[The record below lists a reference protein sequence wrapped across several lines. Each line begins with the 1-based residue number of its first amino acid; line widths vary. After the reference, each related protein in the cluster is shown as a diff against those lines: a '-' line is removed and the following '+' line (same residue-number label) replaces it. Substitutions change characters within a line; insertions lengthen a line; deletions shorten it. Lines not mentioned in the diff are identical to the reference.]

1 MNNPFPG
8 VQIVGTAQGDLSRK
22 KKQNLGWTGVSEPP
36 LPLSL
41 SLSLSGFFFALIF
54 FCSLTARRTQ
64 LSKCPEQANDE
75 YVCNA
80 FLSFFFQFLVGF
92 ESQNPSFS
100 LEKKIKHCSYCNNI
114 EISS

>member
-22 KKQNLGWTGVSEPP
+22 KKQSLRWTGVSEPP
-36 LPLSL
+36 LSLSL
-41 SLSLSGFFFALIF
+41 SLSLSLPLSFFLFFFFALIF
-54 FCSLTARRTQ
+54 FCSLIARRTQ

-80 FLSFFFQFLVGF
+80 FLSFFFN
-92 ESQNPSFS
+92 SS
-100 LEKKIKHCSYCNNI
+100 LDLNSKILHFH
-114 EISS
+114 

>member
-1 MNNPFPG
+1 MNNLFPG
-8 VQIVGTAQGDLSRK
+8 VRIAGTAQGDLSRK
-22 KKQNLGWTGVSEPP
+22 KTEPGVDWGVRASS
-36 LPLSL
+36 LLISL

-80 FLSFFFQFLVGF
+80 FLSFFFFN
-92 ESQNPSFS
+92 SS
-100 LEKKIKHCSYCNNI
+100 LDLNNKILHFH
-114 EISS
+114 

>member
-22 KKQNLGWTGVSEPP
+22 KKTEPGVDWGVRASS
-36 LPLSL
+36 LLISL
-41 SLSLSGFFFALIF
+41 SLPLRFFFALIF

-80 FLSFFFQFLVGF
+80 FLSFFFN
-92 ESQNPSFS
+92 SS
-100 LEKKIKHCSYCNNI
+100 LDLNKKILHFH
-114 EISS
+114 

>member
-8 VQIVGTAQGDLSRK
+8 VQIAGTAQGDLSRK
-22 KKQNLGWTGVSEPP
+22 KTEPRVDWGVRASS
-36 LPLSL
+36 LLISL
-41 SLSLSGFFFALIF
+41 SLSLSGFFFFFALIF

-80 FLSFFFQFLVGF
+80 FLSFFF
-92 ESQNPSFS
+92 SIPRW
-100 LEKKIKHCSYCNNI
+100 I
-114 EISS
+114 

>member
-1 MNNPFPG
+1 MMNNPFPG

-22 KKQNLGWTGVSEPP
+22 KNRTWGGLGCQSPP
-36 LPLSL
+36 LSLSL
-41 SLSLSGFFFALIF
+41 SLSLSGFIFALIF

-64 LSKCPEQANDE
+64 LSKCPEQANNE

-92 ESQNPSFS
+92 EEQNPSFS
-100 LEKKIKHCSYCNNI
+100 LAKK
-114 EISS
+114 

>member
-1 MNNPFPG
+1 MVNNPFPG

-22 KKQNLGWTGVSEPP
+22 KKPNLGWTGVSEPP
-36 LPLSL
+36 LSLSL
-41 SLSLSGFFFALIF
+41 SLSLSGFIFALIF

-64 LSKCPEQANDE
+64 LSKCPEQANNE

-92 ESQNPSFS
+92 EEQNPSFS
-100 LEKKIKHCSYCNNI
+100 LAKK
-114 EISS
+114 

>member
-22 KKQNLGWTGVSEPP
+22 KIRTWGGLGCQSLLSPY
-36 LPLSL
+36 LSL
-41 SLSLSGFFFALIF
+41 SPSQVFFFALIF

-64 LSKCPEQANDE
+64 LFKCPEQANDE

-92 ESQNPSFS
+92 E
-100 LEKKIKHCSYCNNI
+100 
-114 EISS
+114 